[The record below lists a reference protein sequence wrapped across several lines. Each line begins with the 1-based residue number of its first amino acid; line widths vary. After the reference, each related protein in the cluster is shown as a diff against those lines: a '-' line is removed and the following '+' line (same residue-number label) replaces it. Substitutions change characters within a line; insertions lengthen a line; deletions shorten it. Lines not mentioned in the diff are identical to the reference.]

1 MVGRR
6 GDLLIL
12 SGPHGAGKDSVE
24 KRLRDERSD
33 IERIV
38 RHITR
43 EPSNIEK
50 DGVDYHFV
58 SRDRMEE
65 MILDGEMLEY
75 ATYPDVISG
84 TSRDAVAS
92 VLERTPYGTIT
103 LNVEDALP
111 LQGQLREQDISSR
124 SFFVSPVDEEVLIR
138 DEKAYLDS
146 LRERMER
153 RGRPDDRIANKLA
166 KAALYREVY
175 LNNQQE
181 FTYIANVTSQLDV
194 AVGSII
200 SELDRSN

>member
-6 GDLLIL
+6 GDVLIL

-33 IERIV
+33 VERVV

-43 EPSNIEK
+43 EPSNIEQ

-65 MILDGEMLEY
+65 MILDGEMLEH

-84 TSRDAVAS
+84 TSRGAVTS
-92 VLERTPYGTIT
+92 VLERTPYATIT

-175 LNNQQE
+175 LNNQEE
-181 FTYIANVTSQLDV
+181 FTYIANVMSQLDV

>member
-1 MVGRR
+1 
-6 GDLLIL
+6 
-12 SGPHGAGKDSVE
+12 
-24 KRLRDERSD
+24 
-33 IERIV
+33 
-38 RHITR
+38 
-43 EPSNIEK
+43 
-50 DGVDYHFV
+50 
-58 SRDRMEE
+58 MEE
-65 MILDGEMLEY
+65 MSLDGEMLEH

-84 TSRDAVAS
+84 TSRGAVTS
-92 VLERTPYGTIT
+92 VLERTPYATIP

-175 LNNQQE
+175 LNNQEE
-181 FTYIANVTSQLDV
+181 FTYIANVMSQLDV